1 VPSTPIISQA
11 QVDSTIKMVNLSEK
25 TPISATYDQL
35 VDAALSREAAKELLD
50 K

>member
-1 VPSTPIISQA
+1 MPTTPVISQA
-11 QVDSTIKMVNLSEK
+11 QVDSTVRMVNLSEK

-35 VDAALSREAAKELLD
+35 VYADLSREAAKDLLG